1 MYIRYSLNL
10 VKRILLKEIPLACLN
25 FINETLSQVVLMGG
39 KEENEID
46 SLEDEVFKALDH
58 QIRRNVLR
66 YIGEARE
73 PTFTEILNNVK
84 ISDSPTLSYHLKTLT
99 PFVTQQKGKYTL
111 SPVGKAA
118 YSLLLK
124 TTMYNEH
131 ALYMKK
137 KTGAVVGHI
146 VLWISAIAAGLVLS
160 VDSFMTTVILPS
172 LAAVSLMTIE
182 KLFE

>member
-1 MYIRYSLNL
+1 
-10 VKRILLKEIPLACLN
+10 
-25 FINETLSQVVLMGG
+25 MGG
-39 KEENEID
+39 KEEQEI
-46 SLEDEVFKALDH
+46 SNLEEEVFKALDH

-66 YIGEARE
+66 YIGEAKE
-73 PTFTEILNNVK
+73 PTFTEILNTVN
-84 ISDSPTLSYHLKTLT
+84 IPDSPTLSYHLKTLS
-99 PFVTQQKGKYTL
+99 PFVIQQRGRYIL

-124 TTMYNEH
+124 TTMYNKQ

-137 KTGAVVGHI
+137 KTGAMIGHI
-146 VLWISAIAAGLVLS
+146 VLWISAIAAGLVMR
-160 VDSFMTTVILPS
+160 VDSFMTTIILPS

>member
-1 MYIRYSLNL
+1 MP
-10 VKRILLKEIPLACLN
+10 VKEI
-25 FINETLSQVVLMGG
+25 LSRVQKLGA
-39 KEENEID
+39 KEEQEI
-46 SLEDEVFKALDH
+46 SNLEEEVFKALDH

-66 YIGEARE
+66 YIGQAKE
-73 PTFTEILNNVK
+73 PTFTEILNTVN
-84 ISDSPTLSYHLKTLT
+84 IPDSPTLSYHLKTLS
-99 PFVTQQKGKYTL
+99 PFVIQQKGRYIL

-124 TTMYNEH
+124 TTMYNKQ

-137 KTGAVVGHI
+137 KTGVIIGHI
-146 VLWISAIAAGLVLS
+146 ALWICAIAAGLVMG
-160 VDSFMTTVILPS
+160 VDSFMTTIILPS

>member
-1 MYIRYSLNL
+1 
-10 VKRILLKEIPLACLN
+10 
-25 FINETLSQVVLMGG
+25 MGG
-39 KEENEID
+39 KEEQEI
-46 SLEDEVFKALDH
+46 SNLEEEVFKALDH

-66 YIGEARE
+66 YIGEAKE
-73 PTFTEILNNVK
+73 PTFTEILNTVN
-84 ISDSPTLSYHLKTLT
+84 IPDSPTLSYHLKTLS
-99 PFVTQQKGKYTL
+99 PFVIQQRGRYIL

-124 TTMYNEH
+124 TTMYNKQ

-137 KTGAVVGHI
+137 KTGAIIGHI
-146 VLWISAIAAGLVLS
+146 ALWISAIAAGLVMG
-160 VDSFMTTVILPS
+160 VDSFMTTIILPS

>member
-1 MYIRYSLNL
+1 
-10 VKRILLKEIPLACLN
+10 
-25 FINETLSQVVLMGG
+25 MGG
-39 KEENEID
+39 KEEQEI
-46 SLEDEVFKALDH
+46 SNLEGEVFKALDH

-66 YIGEARE
+66 YIGEAKE
-73 PTFTEILNNVK
+73 PTFTEILNTVN
-84 ISDSPTLSYHLKTLT
+84 IPDSPTLSYHLKTLS
-99 PFVTQQKGKYTL
+99 PFVIQQRGRYIL

-124 TTMYNEH
+124 TTLYNKQ

-137 KTGAVVGHI
+137 KTGAIIGHI
-146 VLWISAIAAGLVLS
+146 LLWISAIAAGFVMG
-160 VDSFMTTVILPS
+160 VDSFMTTIILPC

>member
-1 MYIRYSLNL
+1 
-10 VKRILLKEIPLACLN
+10 
-25 FINETLSQVVLMGG
+25 MGA
-39 KEENEID
+39 KEEQEI
-46 SLEDEVFKALDH
+46 SNLEEEVFKALDH

-66 YIGEARE
+66 YIGEAKE
-73 PTFTEILNNVK
+73 PTFTEILNTVN
-84 ISDSPTLSYHLKTLT
+84 IPDSPTLSYHLKTLS
-99 PFVTQQKGKYTL
+99 PFVIQQKGRYIL

-124 TTMYNEH
+124 TTMYNKQ

-137 KTGAVVGHI
+137 KTGVIIGHI
-146 VLWISAIAAGLVLS
+146 ALWICAIAAGLVMG
-160 VDSFMTTVILPS
+160 VDSFMTTIILPS